1 MFQHARTHTH
11 TQPHQSV
18 PDCRDMLCLYLF
30 TAPCVRLWSQQLPGR
45 LKDTYVYCL
54 LFFPVVWP
62 TLEHLQQYPSLT
74 HEHLVR
80 WIQLV
85 HFWTKL
91 VLRLRVQRYF
101 LAANNQDTAQSWS
114 CVTGAI
120 FWEIKHGRLQEKHLR
135 PMGQWGTSESLRQC
149 AQMFCWSAV
158 CLTLHGSWIAQTLIP
173 KSGTSILLSSNRKH
187 FHSFLN
193 GICIP

>member
-1 MFQHARTHTH
+1 MHAHTHIHNRISQCLTVGTCSVFIYLLLPVFASGLSSSQAGSKTHTYI
-11 TQPHQSV
+11 V
-18 PDCRDMLCLYLF
+18 C
-30 TAPCVRLWSQQLPGR
+30 
-45 LKDTYVYCL
+45 
-54 LFFPVVWP
+54 FFSLPVVWP
-62 TLEHLQQYPSLT
+62 TLEHLQRYPSLT

-120 FWEIKHGRLQEKHLR
+120 FWVIKHGRLQEKHLR
-135 PMGQWGTSESLRQC
+135 PMGQWGTSESLRHR

-158 CLTLHGSWIAQTLIP
+158 CLTLHGSWIAQTSIP